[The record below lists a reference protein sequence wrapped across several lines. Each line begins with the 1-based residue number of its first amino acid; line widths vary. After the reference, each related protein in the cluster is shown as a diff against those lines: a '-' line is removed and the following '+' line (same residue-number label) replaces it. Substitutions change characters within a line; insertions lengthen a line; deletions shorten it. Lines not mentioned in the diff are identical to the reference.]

1 MKMVKIILAVF
12 VIFLF
17 RQEVY
22 GQQKDSLSA
31 NRSTPVNDTIPG
43 FIKGSTPA
51 PQPPA
56 KPKDSPYKTDSTA
69 RKKHDP
75 RKATLYSTFLPG
87 LGQFY
92 NRKYW
97 KIPLVAAALGIPAY
111 TYFDNKNEYKKTQF
125 AIAVISSFFDTS
137 TTGMPTIPANI
148 LAQVD
153 PRLRTYVIAGRA
165 NELRS
170 YRNYVRKNQDYS
182 VLFFMLFWGLQIVD
196 ATVDAHLKEFD
207 ISDKLTMRFQPSDGS
222 TTRTTGFSLVFDLH
236 SSRYRP
242 IPLP

>member
-1 MKMVKIILAVF
+1 MKMVKYFLTVCAVCLIQQAF
-12 VIFLF
+12 C
-17 RQEVY
+17 
-22 GQQKDSLSA
+22 GQQKDSI
-31 NRSTPVNDTIPG
+31 PHNDTIPA
-43 FIKGSTPA
+43 FIKGKTPVS
-51 PQPPA
+51 QPRA
-56 KPKDSPYKTDSTA
+56 TAKDSPYKTDSVT

-97 KIPLVAAALGIPAY
+97 KIPLVGAALGIPAY
-111 TYFDNKNEYKKTQF
+111 AYFYNKSEYKKSQF
-125 AIAVISSFFDTS
+125 AIAVIATYFTDTM
-137 TTGMPTIPANI
+137 TVTPTIPASL

-153 PRLRTYVIAGRA
+153 PRMRDLVVAGQD
-165 NELRS
+165 NQLRS

-207 ISDKLTMRFQPSDGS
+207 VSDKLSMHFAPSDGS
-222 TTRTTGFSLVFDLH
+222 QGAPTGFSLVFEMH
-236 SSRYRP
+236 PSRFKP

>member
-1 MKMVKIILAVF
+1 MKMVKYFLVVCAVCF
-12 VIFLF
+12 FQQALF
-17 RQEVY
+17 
-22 GQQKDSLSA
+22 GQQKDSIP
-31 NRSTPVNDTIPG
+31 RNDTIPA
-43 FIKGSTPA
+43 FIKGKTPV
-51 PQPPA
+51 PQPKA
-56 KPKDSPYKTDSTA
+56 KPKDSPYKTDSAT
-69 RKKHDP
+69 RRKHDP

-97 KIPLVAAALGIPAY
+97 KIPLVGAALGIPAY
-111 TYFDNKNEYKKTQF
+111 SYFYNKSEYKKSQF
-125 AIAVISSFFDTS
+125 AIAVIATYFTDTM
-137 TTGMPTIPANI
+137 TVTPTIPASV

-153 PRLRTYVIAGRA
+153 PRMRSLVVSGQD
-165 NELRS
+165 NQLRS

-207 ISDKLTMRFQPSDGS
+207 VSDKLSLHFAPSDGS
-222 TTRTTGFSLVFDLH
+222 QGAPTGFSLVFDMH
-236 SSRYRP
+236 PSRFKP